1 METCSSDMET
11 IKGDNVRDS
20 VIGGEVTTVESKVF
34 GGDKRC
40 FCTVVFTAS
49 LPSFNSF
56 LESSSAFV

>member
-1 METCSSDMET
+1 MET

-40 FCTVVFTAS
+40 FCAVVFTAS